1 MNRGNR
7 FRGNRGHHPHRQ
19 EKKPAPPSNVD
30 DSNPTVKLFRSY
42 AIELDDKHDR
52 YERIIKFSR
61 DITIESKRLI
71 FLLHTVD
78 VRSPN
83 AKKTLADAYNR
94 LNHLCSSSFASIA
107 KELDGH
113 DAYQYGRAYSAG
125 IQEFIEAYTYYEY
138 LMNDGCSMKWTDLEE
153 KLTYTVKVSDGK
165 QKETM
170 TDAQPVVADAPEGG
184 APSEPKAA
192 EPASADDGSA
202 TKEIKC
208 LVQPIE
214 FMLGL
219 ADLSGEIMRKCINA
233 LGSGDV
239 DTCRKACQFL
249 QHLYSG

>member
-1 MNRGNR
+1 MNRDRGNR
-7 FRGNRGHHPHRQ
+7 FRGNRNHHQHRQ

-30 DSNPTVKLFRSY
+30 DNNPIVKSFRTY
-42 AIELDDKHDR
+42 ATELDDKHDR
-52 YERIIKFSR
+52 YERIVKHSR

-78 VRSPN
+78 LRNPS
-83 AKKTLADAYNR
+83 AHKTLSDAYNR
-94 LNHLCSSSFASIA
+94 LNSLCSNSFASIA

-113 DAYQYGRAYSAG
+113 DPYQYGRAYSAG

-138 LMNDGCSMKWTDLEE
+138 LANDKCEMTWNNLGE
-153 KLTYTVKVSDGK
+153 KLTYPVKS
-165 QKETM
+165 
-170 TDAQPVVADAPEGG
+170 
-184 APSEPKAA
+184 
-192 EPASADDGSA
+192 DDGNRKEKTTDEQSA
-202 TKEIKC
+202 VTDEAAVEAVTAATSAASLDGPMVKEIKC

-239 DTCRKACQFL
+239 NTCHKACQFL
-249 QHLYSG
+249 QNLYSG

>member
-1 MNRGNR
+1 MSNRGNR
-7 FRGNRGHHPHRQ
+7 FRGNRNHHQHRQ
-19 EKKPAPPSNVD
+19 EKKPPVTPSNVD
-30 DSNPTVKLFRSY
+30 DNNPVVKSFRAY

-52 YERIIKFSR
+52 YERIVKFSR

-78 VRSPN
+78 MRNPN
-83 AKKTLADAYNR
+83 AKKTLTDAYNR
-94 LNHLCSSSFASIA
+94 LNNLCSNSFASIA
-107 KELDGH
+107 KELDGR

-125 IQEFIEAYTYYEY
+125 IQEFVEAYTYYEY
-138 LMNDGCSMKWTDLEE
+138 LLNDECKMKWADLEE
-153 KLTYTVKVSDGK
+153 KLTYTLKLEDDNK
-165 QKETM
+165 QMEVV
-170 TDAQPVVADAPEGG
+170 TDEQPAASDAP
-184 APSEPKAA
+184 AVDV
-192 EPASADDGSA
+192 PAA

-219 ADLSGEIMRKCINA
+219 TDLSGEIMRKCINA

-239 DTCRKACQFL
+239 NTCRKACQFI

>member
-7 FRGNRGHHPHRQ
+7 FRGNRNHHQHRQ
-19 EKKPAPPSNVD
+19 EKKPAPPSNID
-30 DSNPTVKLFRSY
+30 DNNPIVKSFRAY

-52 YERIIKFSR
+52 YERIVKFSR

-71 FLLHTVD
+71 FLLHTID
-78 VRSPN
+78 MRNAN

-94 LNHLCSSSFASIA
+94 LNNLCSNSFASIA

-125 IQEFIEAYTYYEY
+125 IQEFVEAYTYYEY
-138 LMNDGCSMKWTDLEE
+138 LFKDECTMKWIDLGE
-153 KLTYTVKVSDGK
+153 KLTYTVKMEDDS
-165 QKETM
+165 QKDAV
-170 TDAQPVVADAPEGG
+170 TDAQTAVMD
-184 APSEPKAA
+184 A
-192 EPASADDGSA
+192 EPAVDAPAADSPS

-239 DTCRKACQFL
+239 NTCRRACQFI
-249 QHLYSG
+249 QHLYCG

>member
-7 FRGNRGHHPHRQ
+7 FRGNRNHHQHRQ
-19 EKKPAPPSNVD
+19 ERKPAAPSNVD
-30 DSNPTVKLFRSY
+30 DNNPIVKLFRSY

-52 YERIIKFSR
+52 YERIVKYSR

-78 VRSPN
+78 MRNPN
-83 AKKTLADAYNR
+83 AKKTLTDAYNR
-94 LNHLCSSSFASIA
+94 LNNLCTNSFASIA
-107 KELDGH
+107 RELDGR

-138 LMNDGCSMKWTDLEE
+138 LFKNECSMKWVDLEE
-153 KLTYTVKVSDGK
+153 KLTYAVKLEDESQQEAVK
-165 QKETM
+165 
-170 TDAQPVVADAPEGG
+170 DAEPVVGADEPAAAAAPVVA
-184 APSEPKAA
+184 
-192 EPASADDGSA
+192 SADCST

-208 LVQPIE
+208 LVQPME

>member
-7 FRGNRGHHPHRQ
+7 FRGNRGHHQHRP
-19 EKKPAPPSNVD
+19 EKKPAAPSNVD
-30 DSNPTVKLFRSY
+30 DNNPIVKLFRSY

-52 YERIIKFSR
+52 YERIVKYSR

-78 VRSPN
+78 MRNAN
-83 AKKTLADAYNR
+83 AKKTLSDAYNR
-94 LNHLCSSSFASIA
+94 LNNLCSNSFASIA

-125 IQEFIEAYTYYEY
+125 IQEFVEAFTYYEY
-138 LMNDGCSMKWTDLEE
+138 LLNDECSMKWVDLEE
-153 KLTYTVKVSDGK
+153 KLTYTLKSEDDK
-165 QKETM
+165 QKQAVA
-170 TDAQPVVADAPEGG
+170 DAQAVAATEQPVVDEPIADAPV
-184 APSEPKAA
+184 AA
-192 EPASADDGSA
+192 SSDCST
-202 TKEIKC
+202 TKQIKC

-214 FMLGL
+214 FMLGM

-239 DTCRKACQFL
+239 DTCRKACQFI